1 MSDSV
6 YFGDMMRTLHEIL
19 KELKSM
25 NEKLDKLDTIEGFNG
40 YGEDGSLFHR
50 VLTYS
55 NDIPCWTY
63 VYAGSPDDGPVIESG
78 DWLKR

>member
-25 NEKLDKLDTIEGFNG
+25 NGKLDKLDFKNNNCVVT
-40 YGEDGSLFHR
+40 R
-50 VLTYS
+50 
-55 NDIPCWTY
+55 
-63 VYAGSPDDGPVIESG
+63 
-78 DWLKR
+78 